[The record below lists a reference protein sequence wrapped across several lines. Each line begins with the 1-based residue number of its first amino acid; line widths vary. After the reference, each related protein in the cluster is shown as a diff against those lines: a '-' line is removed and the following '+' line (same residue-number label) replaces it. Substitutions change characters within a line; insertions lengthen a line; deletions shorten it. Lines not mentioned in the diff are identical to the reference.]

1 MQRWLVLLCVLAANW
16 MPCAAIAQQW
26 STDSFQVLGY
36 HDVRDDPTS
45 APDRYTVSTANLLQ
59 HFAWLR
65 ENGFNI
71 VSVDAILAARAGTKT
86 LPPKAVLL
94 TFDDGYRSAYT
105 RVFPLLKVFNYPAIL
120 AVPGSWLEVASDGRV
135 PYEGRDLG
143 REEFLQ
149 WDEIREMADSGL
161 VEIASHSFDLHHG
174 IRANPQGDQLPAA
187 IGRRHDA
194 ASNSY
199 ESDADYTRRI
209 RDDLVRNSD
218 LLARRLG
225 QRPRIMVWPYGRYN
239 GIGMRIADDAGMPIG
254 ITLDE
259 GLNTPDVPLERVRRY
274 LVSYNPDV
282 PELAVALTAQMRPVP
297 LRVMHVDL
305 DYVYDPDP
313 QRQTQNIGH
322 LLDRIRNMGINAVF
336 LQAFADPDGSGAAD
350 ALYFPS
356 RHLPLRAD
364 LFSHVAWQIQT
375 RGGNVKIYAWMPLL
389 AFELPS
395 GQAGIERVNTSEVG
409 GKPTAGYPRLSPFD
423 PHAQLVIREIYEDL
437 AKHAVFQG
445 LLFHDDAMLT
455 DYEDASP
462 SALHH
467 YSDIWGM
474 PPDIGRIRAD
484 PKLFA
489 DWTRRKTRYLIEF
502 SLDLARRVE
511 IYQARVLTARNLF
524 ARVALDPRAEAWF
537 AQSLPGFLAS
547 YDYTAVMAMPYLEGA
562 DEPIGWLRRLIA
574 EVARQPAGLQRS
586 VFELQSVDW
595 RTHSQIASRL
605 IARQMQELQL
615 AGALNFGYYPDDF
628 HRNHPSLDVIKPL
641 FSLETFPHVR
651 REGTQ

>member
-1 MQRWLVLLCVLAANW
+1 MQRWLVLLCVVAAHW
-16 MPCAAIAQQW
+16 IPCVATAQQW
-26 STDSFQVLGY
+26 SDGSFQVLGY

-65 ENGFNI
+65 ENGFNV
-71 VSVDAILAARAGTKT
+71 VSIDAILAARAGTKP

-105 RVFPLLKVFNYPAIL
+105 RVFPLLKVFKYPAVL
-120 AVPGSWLEVASDGRV
+120 ALSGGWLEVPPDGRV
-135 PYEGRDLG
+135 PYEERDLG

-149 WDEIREMADSGL
+149 WDEIREMAASGL
-161 VEIASHSFDLHHG
+161 VEIASHSYDLHHG
-174 IRANPQGDQLPAA
+174 IRANPQGDQVPAA
-187 IGRRHDA
+187 IARRYNTTT
-194 ASNSY
+194 NSY
-199 ESDADYTRRI
+199 ENDTDYNRRVGE
-209 RDDLVRNSD
+209 DLIRNSD

-225 QRPRIMVWPYGRYN
+225 QRPRVMVWPYGRYN
-239 GIGMRIADDAGMPIG
+239 GISMRIAHDAGMPIG

-282 PELAVALTAQMRPVP
+282 PELAAALTAHMRTVP

-313 QRQTQNIGH
+313 QQQTQNIGL
-322 LLDRIRNMGINAVF
+322 LLDRIRDMGINAVF
-336 LQAFADPDGSGAAD
+336 LQAFADPDGNGAAD

-356 RHLPLRAD
+356 RHLPLRSD
-364 LFSHVAWQIQT
+364 LFAHVAWQIQT
-375 RGGNVKIYAWMPLL
+375 RAGNVKIYAWMPLL

-395 GQAGIERVNTSEVG
+395 GEAGVARVNTSETA
-409 GKPTAGYPRLSPFD
+409 GKLAQGYPRLSPFD
-423 PHAQLVIREIYEDL
+423 PRAQAVIREIYEDL
-437 AKHAVFQG
+437 ARHAVFQG
-445 LLFHDDAMLT
+445 LLFHDDATLT
-455 DYEDASP
+455 DYEDASA
-462 SALHH
+462 SALNY
-467 YSDIWGM
+467 YSTIWHM

-489 DWTRRKTRYLIEF
+489 DWTRRKTHYLIEF
-502 SLDLARRVE
+502 SLDLAHRVAP
-511 IYQARVLTARNLF
+511 YQARVLTARNLF
-524 ARVALDPRAEAWF
+524 ARVALEPQAEAWF
-537 AQSLPGFLAS
+537 AQSLPAFLAS

-562 DEPIGWLRRLIA
+562 DEPIGWLRRLIT

-595 RTHSQIASRL
+595 RTHHQIASPL

-628 HRNHPSLDVIKPL
+628 HRNHPTLEVIKPL
-641 FSLETFPHVR
+641 FSLETFPYAR
-651 REGTQ
+651 REDTR